1 MITLTELEEKLKDID
16 EITLLERLEIS
27 SEDIIDRFEDRIEER
42 FEQFELEFAEDED
55 VTNKLSNN
63 YSS

>member
-1 MITLTELEEKLKDID
+1 MFTLTEIEEKLKNID

-42 FEQFELEFAEDED
+42 FEQFELEFMEDDEE
-55 VTNKLSNN
+55 
-63 YSS
+63 

>member
-1 MITLTELEEKLKDID
+1 MFTLTEIEEKLKQID

-27 SEDIIDRFEDRIEER
+27 SEDIIDRFEDRIEEK

-55 VTNKLSNN
+55 AT
-63 YSS
+63 